1 MIYFIAWRIHLALS
15 HEEDITQHR
24 AANKFNSHP
33 PAGGLSREGI
43 AKHFSWIP
51 FAQSLRLCGF
61 A

>member
-1 MIYFIAWRIHLALS
+1 MQQILNSKGLVNL
-15 HEEDITQHR
+15 TQQG

-33 PAGGLSREGI
+33 PVGGLSREGI
-43 AKHFSWIP
+43 AKHFSWIS